1 MGMISALHILEIPGT
16 DLERWLDVLGE
27 LRIRVFREYPYLYDG
42 TLEYEREYLRVYGE
56 CAESRIVLVTNDR
69 CELVGATT
77 CVPLAAESAEFR
89 KPFEEAGLPVGE
101 YLYFGES
108 VVLPEWRG
116 HGLGKEFFARRE
128 AHARSLG
135 LKHLAFCAVDR
146 PDDHPQRPAG
156 YETLDGFWK
165 SMGFEKQPQ
174 LRAEF
179 SWKEIGEAEETMKT
193 LTFWTKSCVD

>member
-1 MGMISALHILEIPGT
+1 MISALHILEIPGPE
-16 DLERWLDVLGE
+16 LERWLDVLGE

-42 TLEYEREYLRVYGE
+42 TLEYEREYLRVYQD
-56 CAESRIVLVTNDR
+56 CAESRVVLVTNDR

-77 CVPLAAESAEFR
+77 CVPLAAESEEFR
-89 KPFEEAGLPVGE
+89 RPFEDAGLPVGE

-116 HGLGKEFFARRE
+116 RGLGKEFFMRRE

-135 LKHLAFCAVDR
+135 LKRLAFCAVDR
-146 PDDHPQRPAG
+146 PDDHPLRPAG
-156 YETLDGFWK
+156 YEPLDGFWQ

-179 SWKEIGEAEETMKT
+179 SWKEIGEAEETKKT
-193 LTFWTKSCVD
+193 LTFWTKTCAH